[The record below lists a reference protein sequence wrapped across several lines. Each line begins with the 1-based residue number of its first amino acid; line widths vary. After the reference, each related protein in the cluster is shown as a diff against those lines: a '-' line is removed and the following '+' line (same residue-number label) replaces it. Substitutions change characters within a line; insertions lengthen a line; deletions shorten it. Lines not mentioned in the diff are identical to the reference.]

1 MLQENGTV
9 PRLLDVIEFRKL
21 NFLTLFCSKKKK
33 SLFSISS
40 AISAQLI
47 DVWCKLVKSKLSKL
61 TQLFPFFFFLNLQ
74 QLLLFPFGII
84 LFFSLFPYYILVNV
98 KILKLHVPRVN

>member
-61 TQLFPFFFFLNLQ
+61 TQLFLFSFLNLQ
-74 QLLLFPFGII
+74 QLLPFPFGII